1 MKSLSNNR
9 CGSCALCCLIPVVPE
24 IAKPINFWCAFCD
37 TVTGCKIYNT
47 RPQSCRTYFCLWYVN
62 PQMPITLRP
71 DMCGVIFEKLVDGHT
86 YLALVDPKR
95 EYAWKEA
102 QVLAVITQLNK
113 QGFSVVATS
122 GMDKSNNTFLAP
134 GKNLENLKA
143 DIIHTLKMANN
154 KIESQNGN
162 ASLYN

>member
-1 MKSLSNNR
+1 
-9 CGSCALCCLIPVVPE
+9 
-24 IAKPINFWCAFCD
+24 
-37 TVTGCKIYNT
+37 
-47 RPQSCRTYFCLWYVN
+47 
-62 PQMPITLRP
+62 MPITLRP

-143 DIIHTLKMANN
+143 DIIHALKMATN